1 MAIDFK
7 DTFSLMQAVER
18 MKTPAS
24 FLLDTFFPQVPA
36 VATSKKIA
44 VETRKRGRTLAP
56 FVSRGASGVNVKR
69 AGSKIALYEAPMMGP
84 RTVIDPEQLD
94 QRAFAENIVSTMTPA
109 QRAAQMQA
117 EDLSYL
123 QGTIINR
130 KNKMAADLLTTGK
143 CKIEGYADDGETVQV
158 DEIDFEFE
166 QDITPTTTWDQAGAD
181 IYGDLKMA
189 SEKIQENAGIV
200 PTVLVVGKNVE
211 KYILDNASINKM
223 LAIPNRENMSM
234 FSFAP
239 EYLSPQVRYVGRI
252 ISLNIDV
259 YAYLETYQDDEGKVK
274 SFIGDDAAV
283 LGVPGRGRQQHAAVT
298 LLNDDNQFTTYAG
311 IYVPYYYANKAT
323 QELTLSVYSRCVLIP
338 ETIDDW
344 ATIKTK

>member
-1 MAIDFK
+1 
-7 DTFSLMQAVER
+7 MQAVER

-158 DEIDFEFE
+158 
-166 QDITPTTTWDQAGAD
+166 
-181 IYGDLKMA
+181 
-189 SEKIQENAGIV
+189 V
-200 PTVLVVGKNVE
+200 
-211 KYILDNASINKM
+211 
-223 LAIPNRENMSM
+223 
-234 FSFAP
+234 
-239 EYLSPQVRYVGRI
+239 
-252 ISLNIDV
+252 
-259 YAYLETYQDDEGKVK
+259 VK
-274 SFIGDDAAV
+274 SFNDAEV
-283 LGVPGRGRQQHAAVT
+283 
-298 LLNDDNQFTTYAG
+298 
-311 IYVPYYYANKAT
+311 
-323 QELTLSVYSRCVLIP
+323 
-338 ETIDDW
+338 TIDYNHPMAGRTLMFSVAILSLRD
-344 ATIKTK
+344 ATEEEIQTGVVGGMAAMGGGCCGGGGHSHSHGGGSCGTEDKGHGHSHGGCGCH